1 MPQPADQVRQAKNP
15 MLAGWMYAVAIIMV
29 VIPAAVAYEIKFG
42 PGNIKPASSEAT
54 IPMLDF
60 KPVGPYSAH
69 SGVQAP
75 SLKIGQA
82 TIETRYPGGQPLRSS
97 RIEYW
102 ILHYTNSE
110 REAAGLRPLTHDP
123 AISNIARGHSRN
135 MTRFGMDHE
144 INGKGPTDRAL
155 EAGYNCQAYRGD
167 GSYSYGLSE
176 NIHEYPRITR
186 WETSMTGIVPIISHS
201 DKTMALALVQGWMNS
216 PGHRKNILDSNA
228 RRIGVGVAI
237 KEHEIAK
244 SADLTQ
250 ERVFATQN
258 FSACQ

>member
-1 MPQPADQVRQAKNP
+1 
-15 MLAGWMYAVAIIMV
+15 MLAGWMYVVAITMV

-42 PGNIKPASSEAT
+42 PVGTDIGPE
-54 IPMLDF
+54 IP
-60 KPVGPYSAH
+60 PP
-69 SGVQAP
+69 
-75 SLKIGQA
+75 QA

-110 REAAGLRPLTHDP
+110 REAAGLRPLIHDP

-155 EAGYNCQAYRGD
+155 EAGYNCRAYRGD

-176 NIHEYPRITR
+176 NIYKYPRITR
-186 WETSMTGIVPIISHS
+186 WETSMTDIVPTTSHS
-201 DKTMALALVQGWMNS
+201 DKTMAFALVQGWMNS
-216 PGHRKNILDSNA
+216 PGHRKNILDSDA

-237 KEHEIAK
+237 KEQKIAK
-244 SADLTQ
+244 SADLIQ
-250 ERVFATQN
+250 ETVFATQN